1 MLEDIT
7 VINESSTKTT
17 HKRGKEMPI
26 ILCKGT
32 HPTPFESLIPNH
44 CNSFH
49 RFETVP
55 TLAFLLHFF
64 KLPINNVIFG
74 KHNCVGGEI
83 FRKSF
88 TKIKL
93 IFAICNFHQDRDANI
108 VLKRVTEIHVNY
120 QGDIFEFLFLQ

>member
-17 HKRGKEMPI
+17 HKRGREMPI

-32 HPTPFESLIPNH
+32 HPAPFESLIPNH
-44 CNSFH
+44 CNFFH
-49 RFETVP
+49 RFETLP

-64 KLPINNVIFG
+64 KLPINNVILVNKIAWEGKYFG
-74 KHNCVGGEI
+74 KVLLKLSKSLQSVI
-83 FRKSF
+83 FIR
-88 TKIKL
+88 I
-93 IFAICNFHQDRDANI
+93 DANI

>member
-17 HKRGKEMPI
+17 HKRGREMPI

-49 RFETVP
+49 RFETLT

-64 KLPINNVIFG
+64 KLPINNVILVNIIAWEGKYFG
-74 KHNCVGGEI
+74 KVLL
-83 FRKSF
+83 
-88 TKIKL
+88 KL
-93 IFAICNFHQDRDANI
+93 S
-108 VLKRVTEIHVNY
+108 
-120 QGDIFEFLFLQ
+120 